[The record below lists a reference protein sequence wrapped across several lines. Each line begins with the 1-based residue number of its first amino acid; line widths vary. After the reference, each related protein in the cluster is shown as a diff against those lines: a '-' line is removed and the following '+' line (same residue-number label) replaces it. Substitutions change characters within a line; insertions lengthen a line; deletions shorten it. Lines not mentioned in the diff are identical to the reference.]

1 MSAAEVGEPMS
12 AARTSIR
19 AVLRELHISGLGV
32 IADLELE
39 LAPGLN
45 VITGETGAGKTMVTV
60 GLLLA
65 LGERGSA
72 SLVRDDASAA
82 RVQARFDATDDV
94 GEWAEDGE
102 VILARS
108 IARDGRST
116 ARIGGQLATASALN
130 ELGAGLVEHHGQGQT
145 QRLLAPAAQTA
156 FLDRFAGDMHLV
168 ALGTY
173 RETYERLRGTRTEL
187 EALMEAARGRERE
200 LDLLAYQVNEI
211 ESVSPRVGE
220 TEELTAEEA
229 RLSHVERLIEQAS
242 AAERALTGEEGIA
255 DAAAGAASVL
265 EAVAELDPTAVEIAG
280 RARGM
285 AVEISELARDV
296 RAYGEA
302 LLADPE
308 RLQVVRERIAA
319 LKQLQRKY
327 GPSDAD
333 VSAFLA
339 EAEER
344 LRTLAGADDRIAELE
359 ADLAT
364 LTTQTDDRAA
374 VVTAGRLRASRS
386 LEEAVGAELVELGM
400 LGAAFEVRSVTAEE
414 LGPWGAERA
423 ELWFSPS
430 AGQPVRTL
438 AKAASGGELSRVML
452 ACRSVLADLDEVGTL
467 VFDEI
472 DAGIGGQAGLAVGRR
487 LARLAAGRQVLV
499 VTHLPQIACFADR
512 HLRVTKDGGTASV
525 DLLEGPDRAEEL
537 SRMLAGLAGSE
548 SAVSHAEELLEE
560 ADRLRAET
568 ASLGRAGAV
577 T

>member
-1 MSAAEVGEPMS
+1 MSGGGA
-12 AARTSIR
+12 SIR

-45 VITGETGAGKTMVTV
+45 VLTGETGAGKTMVTV

-72 SLVRDDASAA
+72 SLVREGASAA
-82 RVQARFDATDDV
+82 RVQARFDATDDAAD
-94 GEWAEDGE
+94 WAEDGE

-116 ARIGGQLATASALN
+116 ARIGGQLATASSLA

-145 QRLLAPAAQTA
+145 QRLLASTAQTA
-156 FLDRFAGDMHLV
+156 FLDRFAGDVHLV
-168 ALGTY
+168 ALGAY
-173 RETYERLRGTRTEL
+173 REVHDHLRASRIEL
-187 EALMEAARGRERE
+187 EALREAARGRERE
-200 LDLLAYQVNEI
+200 LDLLAYQVREI
-211 ESVSPRVGE
+211 EAVGPREGE
-220 TEELTAEEA
+220 TEELTTEEG
-229 RLSHVERLIEQAS
+229 RLAHVERLMEQAS
-242 AAERALTGEEGIA
+242 AAEHALTGEEGIA
-255 DAAAGAASVL
+255 DAAAALATAL
-265 EAVAELDPTAVEIAG
+265 ESAAELDPTGAEVAE
-280 RARGM
+280 RARGL
-285 AVEISELARDV
+285 AVEASELARDV
-296 RAYGEA
+296 RGYGEA
-302 LLADPE
+302 LLPDPE
-308 RLQVVRERIAA
+308 RLQAVRERIAA

-339 EAEER
+339 EASDR
-344 LRTLAGADDRIAELE
+344 LGTLAGADDRIAELE
-359 ADLAT
+359 AEAAT
-364 LTTQTDDRAA
+364 LSEQTHDRAA
-374 VVTAGRLRASRS
+374 IVTAGRTEASRS
-386 LEEAVGAELVELGM
+386 LEAAVRDELEELGM
-400 LGAAFEVRSVTAEE
+400 PGAAFEVRLVATEE
-414 LGPWGAERA
+414 PGSGGAERA
-423 ELWFSPS
+423 ELWFSPTP
-430 AGQPVRTL
+430 GQPVRSL

-452 ACRSVLADLDEVGTL
+452 ACRSVLADLDEVGIL
-467 VFDEI
+467 VFDEV

-487 LARLAAGRQVLV
+487 LARLAIGRQVLV

-525 DLLEGPDRAEEL
+525 DLLDGAGRAEEL

-548 SAVSHAEELLEE
+548 SAVSHAEELLDE

-568 ASLGRAGAV
+568 IAALGTAGAV

>member
-1 MSAAEVGEPMS
+1 MSAAKVTEPMS

-45 VITGETGAGKTMVTV
+45 VLTGETGAGKTMVTV

-82 RVQARFDATDDV
+82 RVQARFDATDDTA
-94 GEWAEDGE
+94 EWAEDGE

-116 ARIGGQLATASALN
+116 ARIGGQLATASALA

-156 FLDRFAGDMHLV
+156 FLDRFAGDAHLV

-187 EALMEAARGRERE
+187 EAMLEAARGRERE

-211 ESVSPRVGE
+211 ESVGPRVGE

-242 AAERALTGEEGIA
+242 AAEQALTGEEGIA
-255 DAAAGAASVL
+255 DAVAGLASVL

-285 AVEISELARDV
+285 AVETSELARDV

-339 EAEER
+339 EASER

-359 ADLAT
+359 ADVAT

-374 VVTAGRLRASRS
+374 VVTAGRAHASRS
-386 LEEAVGAELVELGM
+386 LEEAVGAELEELGM
-400 LGAAFEVRSVTAEE
+400 PGAAFEIRLVTADEP
-414 LGPWGAERA
+414 GPWGVERA

-430 AGQPVRTL
+430 AGQPARTL

-525 DLLEGPDRAEEL
+525 DLLDGQDRAEEL

-568 ASLGRAGAV
+568 AALERAGAV

>member
-1 MSAAEVGEPMS
+1 MSGGRA
-12 AARTSIR
+12 SIR

-39 LAPGLN
+39 LGPGLN
-45 VITGETGAGKTMVTV
+45 VLTGETGAGKTMVTV

-82 RVQARFDATDDV
+82 RVQARFDATDQA

-116 ARIGGQLATASALN
+116 ARIGGQLATASALA

-145 QRLLAPAAQTA
+145 QRLLVPAAQTA
-156 FLDRFAGDMHLV
+156 FLDRFAGDVHLV
-168 ALGTY
+168 ALGAY
-173 RETYERLRGTRTEL
+173 REVHDLLRASRAEL
-187 EALMEAARGRERE
+187 DALREAARGRERE

-211 ESVSPRVGE
+211 EAVGPRDGE
-220 TEELTAEEA
+220 TEELTTEEG
-229 RLSHVERLIEQAS
+229 RLAHVERLMEQAS
-242 AAERALTGEEGIA
+242 SAEHALTGEDGIA
-255 DAAAGAASVL
+255 DAAASLASVL
-265 EAVAELDPTAVEIAG
+265 EAVAELDPTAVEVAQ
-280 RARGM
+280 RARGV
-285 AVEISELARDV
+285 AAETSELARDI

-302 LLADPE
+302 LLPDPE
-308 RLQVVRERIAA
+308 RLQTIRERIAA

-339 EAEER
+339 EAAER
-344 LRTLAGADDRIAELE
+344 LRTLAGADDRIVELE
-359 ADLAT
+359 AEVAT
-364 LTTQTDDRAA
+364 LSEQTRDRAA
-374 VVTAGRLRASRS
+374 TVTAGRTAASGA
-386 LEEAVGAELVELGM
+386 LEASVRAELEELGM
-400 LGAAFEVRSVTAEE
+400 PGAAFEVRLVSTDEP
-414 LGPWGAERA
+414 GPGGAEHV

-430 AGQPVRTL
+430 PGQPVRGL

-467 VFDEI
+467 VFDEV

-487 LARLAAGRQVLV
+487 LARLASGRQVLV

-512 HLRVTKDGGTASV
+512 HLRVTKEGGTASV
-525 DLLEGPDRAEEL
+525 DLLDGTGRTEEL

-548 SAVSHAEELLEE
+548 SAVSHAEELLGE

-568 ASLGRAGAV
+568 AALGRAGAV

>member
-1 MSAAEVGEPMS
+1 MSGGAA
-12 AARTSIR
+12 SIR

-39 LAPGLN
+39 LGPGLN
-45 VITGETGAGKTMVTV
+45 VLTGETGAGKTMVTV

-82 RVQARFDATDDV
+82 RVQARFDATDQAGD
-94 GEWAEDGE
+94 WAEDGE

-116 ARIGGQLATASALN
+116 ARIGGQLATASALA

-156 FLDRFAGDMHLV
+156 FLDRYAGDVHLV
-168 ALGTY
+168 ALAAY
-173 RETYERLRGTRTEL
+173 REVHDRLRIVVAEL
-187 EALMEAARGRERE
+187 ETLREAARGRERE
-200 LDLLAYQVNEI
+200 LDLLAYQVAEI
-211 ESVSPRVGE
+211 EAVGPRDGE
-220 TEELTAEEA
+220 TEELALEEG
-229 RLSHVERLIEQAS
+229 RLSHVERLMEQAA
-242 AAERALTGEEGIA
+242 AAEHSLTGEDGIV
-255 DAAAGAASVL
+255 DEAASLAAVL
-265 EAVAELDPTAVEIAG
+265 EAAAELDPTAWEVAQ
-280 RARGM
+280 RARGV
-285 AVEISELARDV
+285 AADTSELARDI
-296 RAYGEA
+296 RSYAEA
-302 LLADPE
+302 LLPDPE
-308 RLQVVRERIAA
+308 RLQEVRERIAS
-319 LKQLQRKY
+319 LRQLQRKY

-333 VSAFLA
+333 VSAFLVDA
-339 EAEER
+339 SER
-344 LRTLAGADDRIAELE
+344 LRTLAGADDRIVELE
-359 ADLAT
+359 AEVAT
-364 LTTQTDDRAA
+364 LTDQTRDRAA
-374 VVTAGRLRASRS
+374 TVTAGRTAAARP
-386 LEEAVGAELVELGM
+386 LEDSVGAELEELGM
-400 LGAAFEVRSVTAEE
+400 PGASFEVRLVAADQPGT
-414 LGPWGAERA
+414 GGAERV

-430 AGQPVRTL
+430 PGQPIRPL

-467 VFDEI
+467 VFDEV

-487 LARLAAGRQVLV
+487 LARLAVGRQVLV

-525 DLLEGPDRAEEL
+525 DVLDVLGRTEEL

-548 SAVSHAEELLEE
+548 SAVSHAEELLGE

-568 ASLGRAGAV
+568 ADAGKAGAV
-577 T
+577 S